1 MIFRKSSSLHIS
13 EYPGHKD
20 LSLQV
25 GASEFLKPEYI
36 YIPLVEGGTPCEC
49 LVKVNDK
56 VNVGQVLAMK
66 SGRFGLP
73 LHSSISG
80 EVTAIDKKMWHASG
94 MMVPMIEIKN
104 DYQETLDPSIKPNDV
119 QSLSKEDIVNIARNC
134 GIVGLG
140 GSGFPT
146 YVKYQA
152 QNPIQSVIVNAA
164 ECEPFLTADYTLVKT
179 QTKKLLNG
187 IKYAMKASGA
197 TNAYIAI
204 KENKV
209 EAIEILNANIDDPN
223 IQVFKLKD
231 VYPAGWEKYIVQ
243 KITKKTYKALPSEVG
258 VVVNNVA
265 TLVALADAIEN
276 NMPLVKKLVTF
287 TGKGLKNPQNVY
299 VKIGSLTNEVISN
312 IGGYVPDVDLQFI
325 AGGLMT
331 GLAIM
336 FDSLVIHRSLGSVIA
351 LPKVEKPA
359 PLLPCMGCGKCC
371 ANCPVF
377 LSPIE
382 IKRALDSKENDKLA
396 ELRAEK
402 CIQCG
407 LCSYVCPSRIELTDA
422 TTKARGIVLKGRK

>member
-1 MIFRKSSSLHIS
+1 MIFRKSKSLHIS

-25 GASEFLKPEYI
+25 GPSEFLNPEFI

-49 LVKVNDK
+49 LVKVGEK
-56 VNVGQVLAMK
+56 VKVGQVVAMK

-73 LHSSISG
+73 LHSSVSG
-80 EVTAIDKKMWHASG
+80 EVTAIDKKMWHSSG
-94 MMVPMIEIKN
+94 MMVQMIEIKN
-104 DYQETLDPSIKPNDV
+104 DFNETLDPSIKPNDV
-119 QSLSKEDIVNIARNC
+119 ASLTKEDIIRIAKDC

-152 QNPIQSVIVNAA
+152 PTPITTFIVNAV

-179 QTKKLLNG
+179 QTKKLING
-187 IKYAMKASGA
+187 IKYAMKATGA
-197 TNAYIAI
+197 SNAYIAI

-209 EAIEILNANIDDPN
+209 EAIKILNENIADQN
-223 IQVFKLKD
+223 IKVFTLKD

-243 KITKKTYKALPSEVG
+243 QITKRTYKALPSEVG
-258 VVVNNVA
+258 VVLNNVA
-265 TLVALADAIEN
+265 TLVALSEAVEN

-287 TGKGLKNPQNVY
+287 TGKGLKHPQNVY
-299 VKIGSLTNEVISN
+299 VKIGAKTNDVIAN
-312 IGGYVPDVDLQFI
+312 IGGYEPNLDLQFI

-331 GLAIM
+331 GNAIM
-336 FDSLVIHRSLGSVIA
+336 FDSLVINRALGSIIV
-351 LPKVEKPA
+351 LPQPKQA
-359 PLLPCMGCGKCC
+359 PLLPCLGCGKCC

-382 IKRALDSKENDKLA
+382 IKRVLDAKNNDKLA
-396 ELRAEK
+396 ELRADK

-407 LCSYVCPSRIELTDA
+407 LCSYVCPSRIELTEA
-422 TTKARGIVLKGRK
+422 TSKARTIVLKGRK

>member
-1 MIFRKSSSLHIS
+1 MIFRKSKSLHIN

-25 GASEFLKPEYI
+25 GPSEFLNPEFI

-49 LVKVNDK
+49 LVKVGEK
-56 VNVGQVLAMK
+56 VKVGQVVAMK

-73 LHSSISG
+73 LHSSVSG
-80 EVTAIDKKMWHASG
+80 EVTAIDKKMWHSSG
-94 MMVPMIEIKN
+94 MMVQMIEIKN
-104 DYQETLDPSIKPNDV
+104 DFNETLDPSIKPNDV
-119 QSLSKEDIVNIARNC
+119 ASLTKEDIIRIAKDC

-152 QNPIQSVIVNAA
+152 PTPITTFIVNAV

-179 QTKKLLNG
+179 QTKKLING
-187 IKYAMKASGA
+187 IKYAMKATGA
-197 TNAYIAI
+197 SNAYIAI

-209 EAIEILNANIDDPN
+209 EAIKILNENIADQN
-223 IQVFKLKD
+223 IKVFTLKD

-243 KITKKTYKALPSEVG
+243 QITKRTYKALPSEVG
-258 VVVNNVA
+258 VVLNNVA
-265 TLVALADAIEN
+265 TLVALSEAVEN

-287 TGKGLKNPQNVY
+287 TGKGLKHPQNVY
-299 VKIGSLTNEVISN
+299 VKIGAKTNDVIAN
-312 IGGYVPDVDLQFI
+312 IGGYEPNLDLQFI

-331 GLAIM
+331 GNAIM
-336 FDSLVIHRSLGSVIA
+336 FDSLVINRALGSIIV
-351 LPKVEKPA
+351 LPQPKQA
-359 PLLPCMGCGKCC
+359 PLLPCLGCGKCC

-382 IKRALDSKENDKLA
+382 IKRVLDAKNNDKLA
-396 ELRAEK
+396 ELRADK

-407 LCSYVCPSRIELTDA
+407 LCSYVCPSRIELTEA
-422 TTKARGIVLKGRK
+422 TSKARTIVLKGRK

>member
-1 MIFRKSSSLHIS
+1 MIFRKSKSLHIS

-25 GASEFLKPEYI
+25 GPSEFLNPEFI

-49 LVKVNDK
+49 LVKVGEK
-56 VNVGQVLAMK
+56 VKVGQVVAMK

-73 LHSSISG
+73 LHSSVSG
-80 EVTAIDKKMWHASG
+80 EVTAIDKKMWHSSG
-94 MMVPMIEIKN
+94 MMVQMIEIKN
-104 DYQETLDPSIKPNDV
+104 DFNETLDPSIKPNDV
-119 QSLSKEDIVNIARNC
+119 ASLTKEDIIRIAKDC

-152 QNPIQSVIVNAA
+152 PTPITTFIVNAV

-179 QTKKLLNG
+179 QTKKLING
-187 IKYAMKASGA
+187 IKYAMKATGA
-197 TNAYIAI
+197 SNAYIAI

-209 EAIEILNANIDDPN
+209 EAIKILNENIADQN
-223 IQVFKLKD
+223 IKVFTLKD

-243 KITKKTYKALPSEVG
+243 QITKRTYKALPSEVG
-258 VVVNNVA
+258 VVLNNVA
-265 TLVALADAIEN
+265 TLVALSEAVEN

-287 TGKGLKNPQNVY
+287 TGKGLKHPQNVY
-299 VKIGSLTNEVISN
+299 VKIGAKTNDVIAN
-312 IGGYVPDVDLQFI
+312 IGGYEPNLDLQFI

-331 GLAIM
+331 GNAIM
-336 FDSLVIHRSLGSVIA
+336 FDSLVINRALGSIIV
-351 LPKVEKPA
+351 LPQPKQA
-359 PLLPCMGCGKCC
+359 PLLPCLGCGKCC

-377 LSPIE
+377 LSLIE
-382 IKRALDSKENDKLA
+382 IKRVLDAKNNDKLA
-396 ELRAEK
+396 ELRADK

-407 LCSYVCPSRIELTDA
+407 LCSYVCPSRIELTEA
-422 TTKARGIVLKGRK
+422 TSKARTIVLKGRK

>member
-1 MIFRKSSSLHIS
+1 MIFRKSKSLHIS

-25 GASEFLKPEYI
+25 GPSEFLNPEFI

-49 LVKVNDK
+49 LVKVGEK
-56 VNVGQVLAMK
+56 VKVGQVVAMK

-73 LHSSISG
+73 LHSSVSG
-80 EVTAIDKKMWHASG
+80 EVTAIDKKMWHSSG
-94 MMVPMIEIKN
+94 MMVQMIEIKN
-104 DYQETLDPSIKPNDV
+104 DFNETLDPSIKPNDV
-119 QSLSKEDIVNIARNC
+119 TSLTKEDIIRIAKDC

-152 QNPIQSVIVNAA
+152 PTPITTFIVNAV

-179 QTKKLLNG
+179 QTKKLING
-187 IKYAMKASGA
+187 IKYAMKATGA
-197 TNAYIAI
+197 SNAYIAI

-209 EAIEILNANIDDPN
+209 EAIKILNENIADQN
-223 IQVFKLKD
+223 IKVFTLKD

-243 KITKKTYKALPSEVG
+243 QITKRTYKALPSEVG
-258 VVVNNVA
+258 VVLNNVA
-265 TLVALADAIEN
+265 TLVALSEAVEN

-287 TGKGLKNPQNVY
+287 TGKGLKHPQNVY
-299 VKIGSLTNEVISN
+299 VKIGAKTNDVIAN
-312 IGGYVPDVDLQFI
+312 IGGYEPNLDLQFI

-331 GLAIM
+331 GNAIM
-336 FDSLVIHRSLGSVIA
+336 FDSLVINRALGSIIV
-351 LPKVEKPA
+351 LPQPKQA
-359 PLLPCMGCGKCC
+359 PLLPCLGCGKCC

-382 IKRALDSKENDKLA
+382 IKRVLDAKNNDKLA
-396 ELRAEK
+396 ELRADK

-407 LCSYVCPSRIELTDA
+407 LCSYVCPSRIELTEA
-422 TTKARGIVLKGRK
+422 TSKARTIVLKGRK